1 MTDTIDADELL
12 AEAET
17 GRPVDEIVDVGRS
30 GRHQLPYGLIIAP
43 FALIAAAL
51 LLANRVS
58 SAEKDSMEASALSWS
73 NELLPQIKQHLS
85 LTAWSTIWVLV
96 IAVPLGVILT
106 RPLFRRISGGF
117 LMIANSGQALPAY
130 GLFIIFYMWLGS
142 GSRTA
147 ITALIVFT
155 ILPVLRN
162 TMVGLD
168 QVSPEVIESAR
179 GMGLTRM
186 QTLLR
191 IEMPL
196 AIPVILAGVR
206 TALVINVGMA
216 SLATFIGGGALG
228 ETIMT
233 GLKLR
238 REMVTF
244 TAAAITALLAL
255 SLDWIAAVAERIL
268 RPRGL

>member
-1 MTDTIDADELL
+1 MTTTES
-12 AEAET
+12 E
-17 GRPVDEIVDVGRS
+17 VDEIDPELSPIGGQVTTSPGSRE
-30 GRHQLPYGLIIAP
+30 RFPIGLAIAP
-43 FALIAAAL
+43 VALVGVAL
-51 LLANRVS
+51 LLANRV
-58 SAEKDSMEASALSWS
+58 AAADKDSMESSALDWS
-73 NELLPQIKQHLS
+73 DNLFPQLKQHLS

-96 IAVPLGVILT
+96 IAVPIGVLLT
-106 RPLFRRISGGF
+106 RPMFRKVSGAF
-117 LMIANSGQALPAY
+117 LLIANSGQALPAY
-130 GLFIIFYMWLGS
+130 GLFIVFYMWLGS
-142 GSRTA
+142 GGRTA
-147 ITALIVFT
+147 IIALVFFT

-179 GMGLTRM
+179 GMGLTRW
-186 QTLLR
+186 QTLAR

-238 REMVTF
+238 REMVIF

-255 SLDWIAAVAERIL
+255 ALDWLAAVAERLL

>member
-1 MTDTIDADELL
+1 MTATATEVEEIDPELSPMGGQATSANGPRERFPVGL
-12 AEAET
+12 A
-17 GRPVDEIVDVGRS
+17 V
-30 GRHQLPYGLIIAP
+30 AP
-43 FALIAAAL
+43 FALIGVAL
-51 LLANRVS
+51 LLANRL
-58 SAEKDSMEASALSWS
+58 AAADKNSMEQSALDWGD
-73 NELLPQIKQHLS
+73 NLFPQIKQHLA
-85 LTAWSTIWVLV
+85 LTAWSTFWVLI
-96 IAVPLGVILT
+96 IAVPIGVLLT
-106 RPLFRRISGGF
+106 RPMFRKVSGAF
-117 LMIANSGQALPAY
+117 LLVANSGQALPAY

-142 GSRTA
+142 GGRTA
-147 ITALIVFT
+147 IIALVFFT

-179 GMGLTRM
+179 GMGLTRW
-186 QTLLR
+186 QTLVR

-238 REMVTF
+238 RDMIVF

-255 SLDWIAAVAERIL
+255 TLDWVAAIAERLL
-268 RPRGL
+268 RPKGL